1 MLNRSRLNHE
11 IDQAKVDAGGLLDE
25 IEETKW
31 SDLPKFVYDNGNIL
45 MNEINIDF
53 LGNGQ
58 TLKNFKFSND
68 KINAVLGLKDYQRK
82 YLIDLLLKKQKGGEV
97 IIDN

>member
-1 MLNRSRLNHE
+1 
-11 IDQAKVDAGGLLDE
+11 
-25 IEETKW
+25 
-31 SDLPKFVYDNGNIL
+31 

-58 TLKNFKFSND
+58 TLKSFKFSND

-82 YLIDLLLKKQKGGEV
+82 YLIDLLLKNQKGGEV